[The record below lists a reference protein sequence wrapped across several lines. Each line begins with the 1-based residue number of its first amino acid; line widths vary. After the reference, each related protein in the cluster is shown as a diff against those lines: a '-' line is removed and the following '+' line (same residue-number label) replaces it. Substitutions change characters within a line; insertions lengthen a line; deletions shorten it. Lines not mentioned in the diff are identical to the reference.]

1 VTIAAT
7 CGNLMDLY
15 VNGQLLSNKVGDWE
29 DTKRITVNAVRPT
42 VVGINCIDQGAV
54 LPKIRLHNSKGPT
67 KMRAKEQSWGW
78 IFTKEKAK
86 FFYNCFFSTFLL
98 QRL

>member
-29 DTKRITVNAVRPT
+29 DTKRVTVNAVRPT

-54 LPKIRLHNSKGPT
+54 VANWPKIRLHNSKGAN
-67 KMRAKEQSWGW
+67 KKCERRDKVEAE
-78 IFTKEKAK
+78 F
-86 FFYNCFFSTFLL
+86 
-98 QRL
+98 